1 MKYDMNYIQF
11 LSGVIS
17 EEEFRGEEPVNELFG
32 FGKSDAVAQTEPLTA
47 LQITSFL
54 KAEITKLAKFVEPD
68 QIEELNAVHHDTMAL
83 TKDIENVMGRINSLK
98 YPQRAYAPSGSSRRS
113 DSSSRIMKR
122 RSSASPRGLFGF
134 GGA

>member
-32 FGKSDAVAQTEPLTA
+32 FGKSDAVAETEPLTT

-54 KAEITKLAKFVEPD
+54 KAEVTKLAKFVEPD
-68 QIEELNAVHHDTMAL
+68 QIDKLNSLHHDTMAL
-83 TKDIENVMGRINSLK
+83 TKDIEDVMGRINDLK
-98 YPQRAYAPSGSSRRS
+98 YPQRTYASSGSSRRLGAG
-113 DSSSRIMKR
+113 RL
-122 RSSASPRGLFGF
+122 SASPRGLSGF
-134 GGA
+134 GGV